1 MPKRHTILIAEDDP
15 AVRRILQK
23 TLASPEYEVL
33 TASDGEEALRLFLK
47 RRPALVVTDW
57 MMPKIDGPDL
67 CRAIRCDAE
76 AGYTYVLLLTT
87 KSERADVVR
96 GLEAGADDYV
106 TKPFDGDELLARIR
120 AGLRIVDLEHNLRER
135 QRELEE
141 ANHRLAE
148 LAVTDPLTGLYNRR
162 RFEELLD
169 RDLADAVSGQ
179 RPLSV
184 ALIDVDKFKSIN
196 DRLGHATGD
205 LVLRHVARKLAE
217 VPSAVAARIGGDEFA
232 LLFPGMELDEAER
245 TCGDLSEELTGRPI
259 DGPFDSIPLG
269 ISIGVAAVPR
279 LVGKSVAELL
289 AAADAAMYRAKALSR
304 SRVNGVSGNP
314 HYVPLEFSVLGSR

>member
-1 MPKRHTILIAEDDP
+1 MAKRQTILIAEDDQ

-23 TLASPEYEVL
+23 TLARPEYEVL

-47 RRPALVVTDW
+47 HRPALVVTDW
-57 MMPKIDGPDL
+57 MMPRIDGPDL

-120 AGLRIVDLEHNLRER
+120 AGLRIVELEQTLRER
-135 QRELEE
+135 QCELEE
-141 ANHRLAE
+141 ANHQLAE
-148 LAVTDPLTGLYNRR
+148 LAVTDPLTGLCNRR
-162 RFEELLD
+162 HFEDLLE
-169 RDLADAVSGQ
+169 RDLAAAVFGQ

-196 DRLGHATGD
+196 DRFGHAAGD
-205 LVLRHVARKLAE
+205 WALRHVARKLAA

-232 LLFPGMELDEAER
+232 LLFSGVELDEAER
-245 TCGDLSEELTGRPI
+245 TCGDLAADLRSRPV
-259 DGPFDSIPLG
+259 DGPFGTIPVG
-269 ISIGVAAVPR
+269 ISVGVAAVPP
-279 LVGKSVAELL
+279 LLGKSAAELL

-304 SRVNGVSGNP
+304 PRVNGAPGKP
-314 HYVPLEFSVLGSR
+314 HCAPLEVCLLGG